1 MQSCTKVDH
10 PSQPEGDLSRW
21 CADRAA
27 SIGRAG
33 GAARQPQTTHATLDA
48 VRLQLGLRL
57 RLQPLPAPWR
67 IVELPNGLA
76 VDDTNWHT
84 SPARMGRRKLELL
97 RRTQRRIRTL
107 AARYREGP
115 VTPRGVAVFEIGA
128 CPKVA

>member
-1 MQSCTKVDH
+1 M
-10 PSQPEGDLSRW
+10 
-21 CADRAA
+21 
-27 SIGRAG
+27 
-33 GAARQPQTTHATLDA
+33 ARRGNLKRPMLRVDA

-97 RRTQRRIRTL
+97 RRTQRRIGTP
-107 AARYREGP
+107 AARHAKASHAAGR
-115 VTPRGVAVFEIGA
+115 RSL
-128 CPKVA
+128 